1 MNNKSVQTRKYEEI
15 VNSLSHGIGI
25 MLAIAGTVLLV
36 VRSAIHGNAWHIVTY
51 SIFGAGL
58 INLYTASTLFHG
70 AMNVRVKYLLN
81 RFDHSSIYIL
91 IAATYTPFSLVGI
104 NGAFGWVIFGLVWA
118 MAVAGVVFKIW
129 FYAPKYR
136 TISAW
141 LYVVMGW
148 LGIIAVVPI
157 VRNVPSTSLW
167 FLLAGCLAYFASIVF
182 YLKEDIP
189 FGHGVFHLFIIGG
202 SVCHFFSL
210 YFLV

>member
-1 MNNKSVQTRKYEEI
+1 MNSKSIQTRKYEEI
-15 VNSLSHGIGI
+15 ANSLSHGIGI

-58 INLYTASTLFHG
+58 IYLYTASTLFHG

-118 MAVAGVVFKIW
+118 MAVAGVIFKIW
-129 FYAPKYR
+129 FYSPKYR

-157 VRNVPSTSLW
+157 VRNVPNTSLW